1 MVDQKMLTDLPN
13 QGQFIH
19 DPVSREIPNSNST
32 MGCGHI
38 FKEGSVIH
46 VRKRIAGESLTKRTK
61 YGVSRQGLC
70 VCVSHPKILKTR
82 WAFQRQSQV
91 DCIPAMKP

>member
-19 DPVSREIPNSNST
+19 DPMSREIPNSNST

-70 VCVSHPKILKTR
+70 VCRIPKYSKQDGPFNANPR
-82 WAFQRQSQV
+82 WIAFQ
-91 DCIPAMKP
+91 P